1 MPHWTQQTITTK
13 RATNTKTSTIPPQ
26 KSSRIPT
33 TNHGWKLILVAVS
46 SAISSTPLFAAE
58 NQGGGGSLTQ
68 VLERGGPVMYILLAI
83 SGIALFLMFYYLMTI
98 RTALVVPKDFINQ
111 AEDAVKKK
119 DFELLS
125 KICDENSSP
134 AARIIAA
141 GSNVFIRSKN
151 NYQMIRDAI
160 EDEGTRQAGL
170 LWHRI
175 QALQDIAVIAPMVG
189 LLGTVLGMIK
199 SFMGLNQELA
209 TPRPTVIASGVSMAL
224 MTTAAGLVI
233 GISAMILY
241 SFFRAKINRVLSHLE
256 NDCNKISIEMM
267 VADSDTDSPF

>member
-1 MPHWTQQTITTK
+1 MTHE
-13 RATNTKTSTIPPQ
+13 R
-26 KSSRIPT
+26 
-33 TNHGWKLILVAVS
+33 LVNN
-46 SAISSTPLFAAE
+46 IITPLTEKHSRLMKSGLGLKLLIIAVTVILTSAPLAAAE
-58 NQGGGGSLTQ
+58 NQGGSNITQ
-68 VLERGGPVMYILLAI
+68 ILERGGPVMYILLGI
-83 SGIALFLMFYYLMTI
+83 SCIALFLMFYYLMTI
-98 RTALVVPKDFINQ
+98 RTALIVPKEFINH
-111 AEDAVKKK
+111 AEDAVRKK

-125 KICDENSSP
+125 QICDENTSP
-134 AARIIAA
+134 AAKIIAA
-141 GSNVFIRSKN
+141 GANVFVRSKN

-224 MTTAAGLVI
+224 MTTAGGLVI
-233 GISAMILY
+233 GIAAMILY
-241 SFFRAKINRVLSHLE
+241 SFFKAKINKVLSTLE

-267 VADSDTDSPF
+267 LADSESDSPF

>member
-1 MPHWTQQTITTK
+1 MTHRHKIIGFTLLTILL
-13 RATNTKTSTIPPQ
+13 
-26 KSSRIPT
+26 SSRI
-33 TNHGWKLILVAVS
+33 
-46 SAISSTPLFAAE
+46 FAADKQTSATL
-58 NQGGGGSLTQ
+58 NQ
-68 VLERGGPVMYILLAI
+68 VMERGGPVMFVLLGI
-83 SGIALFLMFYYLMTI
+83 SLIALFLVFYYMMTI
-98 RTALVVPKDFINQ
+98 RTALVVPKEFINS

-119 DFELLS
+119 DIELLS
-125 KICDENSSP
+125 KVCEENSSP
-134 AARIIAA
+134 AANIIAA
-141 GSNVFIRSKN
+141 GANVFIRSKN

-224 MTTAAGLVI
+224 LTTAAGLVI
-233 GISAMILY
+233 GITAMILH
-241 SFFRAKINRVLSHLE
+241 SFFRARINKVLSNLE
-256 NDCNKISIEMM
+256 NECNKISIEMM
-267 VADSDTDSPF
+267 VADSDSESPF